1 LQRPHPTSTR
11 DHPPRRHRLRTP
23 APRLRPPPQ
32 PAFAHNRAVDPE
44 RGVAFRRVH
53 DADHRAQV
61 QRRRIGGAASR
72 IELTLNTYTNF
83 NFNAQQRRHLMRANQ
98 AFPSKYLK
106 SSDMKEKP
114 RVAVISHLAQETVGQ
129 GQDAKEKHVLHF
141 EDQKPL
147 VLNRTNWD
155 TLEEAFGDSDDWP
168 GQKVKIRCA
177 RTQYQGKA
185 TDGIRLEAIVPKP
198 ALKDDL
204 NDEITI

>member
-1 LQRPHPTSTR
+1 
-11 DHPPRRHRLRTP
+11 
-23 APRLRPPPQ
+23 
-32 PAFAHNRAVDPE
+32 
-44 RGVAFRRVH
+44 
-53 DADHRAQV
+53 
-61 QRRRIGGAASR
+61 
-72 IELTLNTYTNF
+72 
-83 NFNAQQRRHLMRANQ
+83 MRANQ

-114 RVAVISHLAQETVGQ
+114 RVAVISHLVQETVGQ

>member
-1 LQRPHPTSTR
+1 
-11 DHPPRRHRLRTP
+11 
-23 APRLRPPPQ
+23 
-32 PAFAHNRAVDPE
+32 
-44 RGVAFRRVH
+44 
-53 DADHRAQV
+53 
-61 QRRRIGGAASR
+61 
-72 IELTLNTYTNF
+72 
-83 NFNAQQRRHLMRANQ
+83 MRANQ

-106 SSDMKEKP
+106 SSDVKEKP

-141 EDQKPL
+141 VDQKPL

-155 TLEEAFGDSDDWP
+155 TLEEAFGDSDEWP

-177 RTQYQGKA
+177 RTQFQGKA

-204 NDEITI
+204 NDEITV